1 MTPAAR
7 VRLRVRG
14 RVQGVGFRWHI
25 RELGRRL
32 GLAGY
37 VRNEEDGAVLAEAE
51 GPRDLVS
58 TLEAAVRR
66 GPDAARVDVVEVLP
80 PGAAPLPHPFSV
92 ER

>member
-1 MTPAAR
+1 MGTDVTPVAR

-37 VRNEEDGAVLAEAE
+37 VRNEEDGAVLAEHEVRGA
-51 GPRDLVS
+51 GLAGLG
-58 TLEAAVRR
+58 LEA
-66 GPDAARVDVVEVLP
+66 VDVADVVA
-80 PGAAPLPHPFSV
+80 PG
-92 ER
+92 